1 MAKVDRSMSMASRLA
16 AATALTG
23 TLAACDGGVAVPTDV
38 LVNPFGTETAAQ
50 AAAKSPRPAAPGNP
64 VYIGGS
70 QATNDALYQQT
81 YGAPLQGS
89 GQEIAA
95 QPTFADSVYQDRSIS
110 TAPVLDIPGGPA
122 IDAGVLQPLP
132 QSTLPALPPVS
143 TPLSSVPQL
152 SSALPSV
159 APLSS
164 APAYIPEAVA
174 YGQTA
179 IEQQPHTQLT
189 ALTPHIAGVEHA
201 LPTQIVQSQPVYT
214 QQSTL
219 LPTQV
224 FTDASTADVPRDIEP
239 LLAALPE
246 DSVPYGST
254 ASHRYSAAE
263 EVQPSL
269 ASLPEYTPL
278 QYSVPTELIAQ
289 ETQGSVYTIS
299 EPVAPLPSIVE
310 PLATIVDNPSYE
322 QATLEPIEV
331 ASLGGGE
338 YFPMPRARPAQIG
351 PVFQEPVEVASIAAP
366 AIQVA
371 SLAPIPTIR
380 PARLSTPLPKRRPVQ
395 LASLSGNAITDA
407 PALTEPPV
415 MIQVEPVFLDEPDAA
430 AEAVPEPKIEKI
442 ETAAL
447 APKPEPVPYKIP
459 KPPVSAAPV
468 LKAPKV
474 AKLEE
479 PEIAVAALQ
488 PKAVQPKVVVEPK
501 ETIADAPRLE
511 IAPDVGDLKE
521 LSGTSWRLSK
531 LDGEDV
537 PASAEL
543 HFDGG
548 SGFAGGQGICN
559 NYGGE
564 FSETLKG
571 EFDMSN
577 IFSTETQCE
586 HFSLEK
592 KYIVALETASK
603 YRMVPG
609 LDELTLI
616 GPDGKVIA
624 SFEAF

>member
-38 LVNPFGTETAAQ
+38 LVNPFGTETAAE

-81 YGAPLQGS
+81 YGAPLEGS

-95 QPTFADSVYQDRSIS
+95 TPTFADSVYQDRTIS
-110 TAPVLDIPGGPA
+110 SAPVLDIPGGPA
-122 IDAGVLQPLP
+122 IDAGGLPPLP
-132 QSTLPALPPVS
+132 QSTLPTLQPVS
-143 TPLSSVPQL
+143 TPLSSVPPL
-152 SSALPSV
+152 SSALSSV
-159 APLSS
+159 TPLSS
-164 APAYIPEAVA
+164 SPAYIPEAVA

-179 IEQQPHTQLT
+179 IEQQPHTQLAT
-189 ALTPHIAGVEHA
+189 LTPHVAGVEHA

-224 FTDASTADVPRDIEP
+224 FTDASQTDVSRDIEP

-278 QYSVPTELIAQ
+278 QYSVPTELIAE
-289 ETQGSVYTIS
+289 ETQGSVYTIA

-331 ASLGGGE
+331 ASIDGG

-351 PVFQEPVEVASIAAP
+351 PVFQESVEVASIAAP

-371 SLAPIPTIR
+371 SLAPIPSIR
-380 PARLSTPLPKRRPVQ
+380 PARLTTPLPKRRPVQ
-395 LASLSGNAITDA
+395 LASLSGKAITDA

-415 MIQVEPVFLDEPDAA
+415 MIQVEPVFLDELDAT
-430 AEAVPEPKIEKI
+430 AEAAPEPKVENI

-447 APKPEPVPYKIP
+447 DPKPEPVPYKIP
-459 KPPVSAAPV
+459 KPPVSAAPA
-468 LKAPKV
+468 LQAPKV
-474 AKLEE
+474 AKPEE

-501 ETIADAPRLE
+501 ETISDAPRVE

-609 LDELTLI
+609 LGELTLI

-624 SFEAF
+624 NFEAF